1 MYCANCGMEI
11 AENSKFCKECGTP
24 VGAVAPVVHTPAPLP
39 AAQVKVRKD
48 FLESPNWAKAVSII
62 GFALAL
68 VTLSFVWINEMSPFT
83 YGFSALGLILSL
95 LAMATRNRN
104 VFSLVGMIMNI
115 CITVI
120 ASIQI
125 SILVNPPT
133 YW

>member
-1 MYCANCGMEI
+1 MFCANCGIEI
-11 AENSKFCKECGTP
+11 NDDSTFCKECGAP
-24 VGAVAPVVHTPAPLP
+24 ARPGAVARPLP
-39 AAQVKVRKD
+39 AAAPPVRVRKD
-48 FLESPNWAKAVSII
+48 FLESPGWAKAISII

-68 VTLSFVWINEMSPFT
+68 VTLSFVWINKMAPFT
-83 YGFSALGLILSL
+83 YGFSAAGLILCI

-125 SILVNPPT
+125 AVLVNPPT